1 MRREEPIKIFAIS
14 LGVRYMGLAVL
25 KGEELV
31 HWAIKV
37 VRTKGMTRRQVAAK
51 ARKLVERFIDDYRP
65 HTLALE
71 EPTAKRLKSSSAL
84 RMITASIK
92 KLARR
97 KVKKVYSFPL
107 RKVRQH
113 LCQGEKAT
121 RMNVERIIATRY
133 YPWLYR
139 RYIKDRY
146 KDERGHWWK
155 RKYHAPLFDAVALGI
170 YCLEKAR
177 RKVA

>member
-1 MRREEPIKIFAIS
+1 MRREEPTKILAIS

-51 ARKLVERFIDDYRP
+51 ARKLVERFIDDYGP

-71 EPTAKRLKSSSAL
+71 EPAARRLRSSPAL

-97 KVKKVYSFPL
+97 RVKRVCSFPMS
-107 RKVRQH
+107 KVRRH

-121 RMNVERIIATRY
+121 KMNVERIIATRY
-133 YPWLYR
+133 YPWLFR
-139 RYIKDRY
+139 RYAKDRY

-170 YCLEKAR
+170 YCQEKAVR
-177 RKVA
+177 RAS